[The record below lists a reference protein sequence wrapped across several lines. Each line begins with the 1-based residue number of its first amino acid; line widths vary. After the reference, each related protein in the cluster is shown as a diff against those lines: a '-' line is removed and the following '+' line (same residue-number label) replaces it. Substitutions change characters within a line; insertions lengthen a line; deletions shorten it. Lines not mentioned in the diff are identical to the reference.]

1 MRINLSK
8 TSFRKTRNLTFL
20 ILFNLF
26 RIIKNNNF
34 AERFKQ

>member
-8 TSFRKTRNLTFL
+8 AFSRKTRNLTFL

-26 RIIKNNNF
+26 RIIKNNTF